1 VFGDSGVGKTS
12 LILRYLTDQFNKDI
26 GKTMGVDI
34 RVKKLKKND
43 DMITLQIW
51 DFVGEDKFRIL
62 FPTYAR
68 GSFGGIF
75 MYDLTRKNTLNHIE
89 DWVNIFKKNN
99 IQVPIIMVGGKLD
112 LQETRG
118 VSIEEATSISNSYE
132 IDEYIE
138 CSSKTG
144 ENIELLFNTLVQM
157 ILKNI
162 KLD

>member
-1 VFGDSGVGKTS
+1 
-12 LILRYLTDQFNKDI
+12 
-26 GKTMGVDI
+26 
-34 RVKKLKKND
+34 
-43 DMITLQIW
+43 
-51 DFVGEDKFRIL
+51 
-62 FPTYAR
+62 
-68 GSFGGIF
+68 

>member
-1 VFGDSGVGKTS
+1 MFGDSGVGKTS